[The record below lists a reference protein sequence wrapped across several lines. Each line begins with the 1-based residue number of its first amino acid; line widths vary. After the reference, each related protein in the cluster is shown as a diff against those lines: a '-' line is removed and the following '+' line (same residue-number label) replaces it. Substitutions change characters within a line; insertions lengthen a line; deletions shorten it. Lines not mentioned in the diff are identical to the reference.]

1 MTHFNFAPISPLS
14 ATLENDDYIL
24 AKQLLEKLNNK
35 IPSDQYVEQ
44 WEEVFSTWLGV
55 STSTAWAGGRTA
67 LYVAVKTLNLQLG
80 DEVIVPAFTCQA
92 VINAFKYQ
100 GVKPVYADIEQH
112 TYGLD
117 IHAIKK
123 VLSHKTKAIML
134 QYTFG
139 LISKDIGEILD
150 WAKQNK
156 LWIIEDCAHSLG
168 ASWQEKPLGTLGD
181 IAIFSS
187 ERSKIINTIHGGMC
201 STNHSELLKRLIG
214 LKKIALQ
221 TSHHKTELLLQTLI
235 TQYEEKQG
243 LMPSYNAQQTLPQM
257 FPEEFQGEF
266 ISHYFEKMSDPIAAL
281 ALNQFSKREHF
292 QEKRNLAVDF
302 WNRWCDKNKLQ
313 KPLVIK
319 DSVPTFLRY
328 PVYVGPENKQ
338 NLDQYLHELNILPGV
353 WFTSA
358 AHPTP
363 THLPN
368 CPIGTQQA
376 AGCINMPTILPDAFY
391 AHFE

>member
-1 MTHFNFAPISPLS
+1 MTHFNFAPVSPLS
-14 ATLENDDYIL
+14 ATLENDDYLL
-24 AKQLLEKLNNK
+24 AKELLDKLNNN
-35 IPSDQYVEQ
+35 ISSEPYVEE
-44 WEEVFSTWLGV
+44 WEGVFSRWLGV

-67 LYVAVKTLNLQLG
+67 LYVAVKALNLQAG

-92 VINAFKYQ
+92 VINAFEYQ
-100 GVKPVYADIEQH
+100 GIKPVYADIEEH

-123 VLSHKTKAIML
+123 VLSPKTKAIML

-139 LISKDIGEILD
+139 LVSKDIAEILD
-150 WAKQNK
+150 WAKQNQ

-168 ASWQEKPLGTLGD
+168 ASWQEKPLGALGH

-201 STNHSELLKRLIG
+201 STNHPELSKRLIA
-214 LKKIALQ
+214 LKKTAEQ
-221 TSHHKTELLLQTLI
+221 TSQHKSKLLLQTLI
-235 TQYEEKQG
+235 AQYEEKQG
-243 LMPSYNAQQTLPQM
+243 LMPSYNFQQTLPQM
-257 FPEEFQGEF
+257 FPEEFQGKF

-281 ALNQFSKREHF
+281 ALNQFAKREYF
-292 QEKRNLAVDF
+292 QEKRDRAVEF

-313 KPLVIK
+313 KPLVIN
-319 DSVPTFLRY
+319 DSVATFLRY
-328 PVYVGPENKQ
+328 PVYVGHKNKQ
-338 NLDQYLHELNILPGV
+338 NLEQYLHELNVLPGV

-363 THLPN
+363 THLPD

-391 AHFE
+391 DHFE